1 LVEGLLATTDCA
13 VVVCGRSAAHA
24 NEVLTALPTHA
35 SRLSVAVI
43 DRARATASD
52 VAALDAFCVVDAAG
66 PFQAQDPSFARAVI
80 EAGAHYVDLA
90 DARDFVAGFGAL
102 DDLAKARGV
111 LAITGASST
120 PALSH
125 AVIDDLT
132 RGWTRI
138 DDVQIAISP
147 GNQSTPRGL
156 AVFQSIL
163 SYVGRPVRVWRF
175 GRWTS
180 APGWGLTVRRRM
192 ADLGWRMLSLAETPD
207 LDLVQRF
214 PSVRSAI
221 FRAGVELSFLHS
233 GLMMLGVLVRAG
245 LMKSLVSLAEP
256 LRDATMLFSGF
267 GSDCGGMTV
276 DVDGIYADGTRLH
289 VTWTLIA
296 ESGDGPKI
304 PTLPALLIVR
314 KLLQGQLAQRGAMA
328 CVGVLDLATLEAE
341 FKRFDIRIERESR
354 VLERRSLFQRALKGF
369 DSMPAAVRAAH
380 VVDPAS
386 DLVGEVDVEGA
397 ANWMGRLIARVF
409 SFPRPGEDLPA
420 EVIIE
425 REGDGEVWIR
435 RFGGQEFRSTINAA
449 NGRMTERF
457 GAITFDLDARADKR
471 GFSLMID
478 EARIG
483 GFTLPRFLTPNT
495 SASADVDREGRYRFD
510 VTIELPFFGRLVGY
524 TGWLAARDPLRS
536 RAAGERHSEAD
547 ESEEEGGAVI
557 SAPSP

>member
-1 LVEGLLATTDCA
+1 LLTTTDCA
-13 VVVCGRSAAHA
+13 VVVCGRSATHA
-24 NEVLTALPTHA
+24 NELVAALSSYA
-35 SRLSVAVI
+35 ERLSVAVI
-43 DRARATASD
+43 DRARASAAD

-66 PFQAQDPSFARAVI
+66 PFQAQKPSFARAVI

-90 DARDFVAGFGAL
+90 DARDFVAGFGVL
-102 DDLAKARGV
+102 DELAKARGV
-111 LAITGASST
+111 LALTGASST

-125 AVIDDLT
+125 AVIEDLT
-132 RGWTRI
+132 RGWTRV

-156 AVFQSIL
+156 SVFQSIL

-207 LDLVQRF
+207 LDLVPQRF
-214 PSVRSAI
+214 PTVRNAI
-221 FRAGVELSFLHS
+221 FRAGLELSFLHT
-233 GLMMLGVLVRAG
+233 GLMLLGALVRAG
-245 LMKSLVSLAEP
+245 LMKNLVPLAEP
-256 LRDATMLFSGF
+256 LRDAATLFRGL
-267 GSDCGGMTV
+267 GSDAGGMTV

-289 VTWTLIA
+289 LTWTLIA

-304 PTLPALLIVR
+304 PTLPALIVVR
-314 KLLQGQLAQRGAMA
+314 RLLQGQLAQRGAMA

-354 VLERRSLFQRALKGF
+354 VLERRSLFQRTLKGF
-369 DSMPAAVRAAH
+369 ETMPEPVRAAH
-380 VVDPAS
+380 IMDPAS
-386 DLVGEVDVEGA
+386 DLAGEVDVEGA
-397 ANWMGRLIARVF
+397 ANWIGRLIARVF

-420 EVIIE
+420 EVTIE
-425 REGDGEVWIR
+425 RDGDGEVWIR
-435 RFGGQEFRSTINAA
+435 RFGGREFRSYMNAA
-449 NGRMTERF
+449 NGRLTERF
-457 GAITFDLDARADKR
+457 GAITFELDARANKR
-471 GFSLMID
+471 GFSLMIE

-483 GFTLPRFLTPNT
+483 GFALPRFLTPNT

-510 VTIELPFFGRLVGY
+510 VTIELPYIGRLVGY
-524 TGWLAARDPLRS
+524 TGWLAAHDPS
-536 RAAGERHSEAD
+536 QPRAAPVRHDED
-547 ESEEEGGAVI
+547 ESEEQGGAVI

>member
-1 LVEGLLATTDCA
+1 LLATTNCT

-24 NEVLTALPTHA
+24 NEVLAAFPA
-35 SRLSVAVI
+35 YAARLSVAVI
-43 DRARATASD
+43 DRARATAID
-52 VAALDAFCVVDAAG
+52 VAALGAFCVVDAAG
-66 PFQAQDPSFARAVI
+66 PFQAQPPSFARTVI

-102 DDLAKARGV
+102 DELAKARGV
-111 LAITGASST
+111 LAVTGASST

-147 GNQSTPRGL
+147 GSQSTPRGL

-192 ADLGWRMLSLAETPD
+192 ADLGVRMLSLAETPD
-207 LDLVQRF
+207 LDLVPQRF

-233 GLMMLGVLVRAG
+233 GLMMLGLLVRAG
-245 LMKSLVSLAEP
+245 LMKSLVPLAEP
-256 LRDATMLFSGF
+256 LRDAAMLFSGF
-267 GSDCGGMTV
+267 GGDCGGMTV
-276 DVDGIYADGTRLH
+276 DVDGVYADGTRLQ

-304 PTLPALLIVR
+304 PTLPALIIVR
-314 KLLQGQLAQRGAMA
+314 QLLQGQLTQRGASA
-328 CVGVLDLATLEAE
+328 CVGILDLATLEAE

-369 DSMPAAVRAAH
+369 DNMPAAVRAAH
-380 VVDPAS
+380 MVDPAT
-386 DLVGEVDVEGA
+386 DLAGEVDVEGA

-409 SFPRPGEDLPA
+409 GFPRPGEDLPA
-420 EVIIE
+420 EVVIE
-425 REGDGEVWIR
+425 RDGDGEVWIR
-435 RFGGQEFRSTINAA
+435 RFGGREFRSYINAA
-449 NGRMTERF
+449 NGRLTERF

-471 GFSLMID
+471 GFSLMIE

-483 GFTLPRFLTPNT
+483 SFTLPRFLTPNT

-536 RAAGERHSEAD
+536 RAAGERRAEVG

>member
-1 LVEGLLATTDCA
+1 MLATTDCH

-24 NEVLTALPTHA
+24 DEVVAAFPNYA
-35 SRLSVAVI
+35 ERLSAVVI
-43 DRARATASD
+43 DRSKATTSD
-52 VAALDAFCVVDAAG
+52 VTALGAFCVVDAAG
-66 PFQAQDPSFARAVI
+66 PFQAQRPTFARAVI

-102 DDLAKARGV
+102 DELAKARGV
-111 LAITGASST
+111 LAVTGASST

-138 DDVQIAISP
+138 DDIQIGISP

-175 GRWTS
+175 GRWTT

-192 ADLGWRMLSLAETPD
+192 ADLGKRMLSLAETPD
-207 LDLVQRF
+207 LDLLPQRF
-214 PSVRSAI
+214 PTVRTAI
-221 FRAGVELSFLHS
+221 FRAGLELSVLHS

-245 LMKSLVSLAEP
+245 LLRSLVPLAEP
-256 LRDATMLFSGF
+256 LRDAATLFRGF

-276 DVDGIYADGTRLH
+276 GVDGIYADGTRLA

-304 PTLPALLIVR
+304 PTLPALIIVR
-314 KLLQGQLAQRGAMA
+314 QLLQGQLAQRGAMP

-341 FKRFDIRIERESR
+341 FKRFDIRTERESR

-369 DSMPAAVRAAH
+369 DNMPAAVRDTH
-380 VVDPAS
+380 TIDPAA
-386 DLVGEVDVEGA
+386 DLAGEVDVEGA
-397 ANWMGRLIARVF
+397 ANWIGRLVARVF

-420 EVIIE
+420 EVTIE
-425 REGDGEVWIR
+425 RDGDGEVWIR
-435 RFGGQEFRSTINAA
+435 RFGGREFRSYLNAA
-449 NGRMTERF
+449 NGMLTERF

-471 GFSLMID
+471 GFSLMI
-478 EARIG
+478 EQARIG
-483 GFTLPRFLTPNT
+483 GLNLPRFLTPNT
-495 SASADVDREGRYRFD
+495 SASADLDREGRYRFD
-510 VTIELPFFGRLVGY
+510 VTIELPYIGRLVGY
-524 TGWLAARDPLRS
+524 TGWLAARGSSRS
-536 RAAGERHSEAD
+536 LAASERDASHVEVD
-547 ESEEEGGAVI
+547 ENEGGAVI